1 MLSLI
6 YLRFDGINGCC
17 IPFIDVDSHCVGLCA
32 DCTHDFQLHIKNN
45 NIYFLPLLRFAAVLP
60 TNDQVPIENVI
71 VAESGDDSDDEW
83 NYIKVDKSTT
93 KSDKASPEPER
104 IEEAEDSKPVLEDSV
119 EDTAT
124 PPTASIGEPDIIASQ
139 VLEDTDVSI
148 HTDGRPQL
156 TLLFYLMVCN
166 FVFFFSSCTTKS
178 KRRNAS
184 I

>member
-1 MLSLI
+1 MAVAFHLSTSL
-6 YLRFDGINGCC
+6 
-17 IPFIDVDSHCVGLCA
+17 VSA
-32 DCTHDFQLHIKNN
+32 WDFAPIALTTFSSTLKEK
-45 NIYFLPLLRFAAVLP
+45 YFLPLLRFAAVLP

-139 VLEDTDVSI
+139 VLEEDTDVSI
-148 HTDGRPQL
+148 HADGHPQL
-156 TLLFYLMVCN
+156 TQLFYPMVCN
-166 FVFFFSSCTTKS
+166 FVFFFVLVA
-178 KRRNAS
+178 RRKARDGTRAFG
-184 I
+184 IREVG